1 MSNNIVSCARRGLE
15 SKLQMNGVELSK
27 VQEVIGE
34 EGFIFCPD
42 PGLDF
47 IHHEGYNTRSPKMN
61 PPSQP

>member
-1 MSNNIVSCARRGLE
+1 
-15 SKLQMNGVELSK
+15 MNGVELSK

-47 IHHEGYNTRSPKMN
+47 IHHEGYNTRSSKMN